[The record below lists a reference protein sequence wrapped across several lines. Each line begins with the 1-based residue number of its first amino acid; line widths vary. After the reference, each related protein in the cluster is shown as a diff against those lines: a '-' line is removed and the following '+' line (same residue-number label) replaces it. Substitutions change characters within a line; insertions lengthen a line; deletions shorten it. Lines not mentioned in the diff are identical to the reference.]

1 VNIGRPGDL
10 LKPPGSALSNDV
22 TMSGPNQDDGRAGVA
37 EDSPSVLANLPRTR
51 PQRSSPR
58 RAAARRKSTGA
69 KADGDG
75 ATTDARASA
84 RGTKTTAKTAAR
96 ASAEAGRPAR
106 SSRAKT
112 TKGAAGKRRKPS
124 APRRASAQRAAREA
138 VPKQGFESEADRTR
152 GPVDPPGGT
161 ELVASAVE
169 IVGELAKSGLST
181 GERLLKDVFSR
192 LSPS

>member
-1 VNIGRPGDL
+1 
-10 LKPPGSALSNDV
+10 
-22 TMSGPNQDDGRAGVA
+22 MSGPNQEDGRAGVA

-75 ATTDARASA
+75 AAPLARSSA
-84 RGTKTTAKTAAR
+84 RGKTTAKTAAR
-96 ASAEAGRPAR
+96 ATAEAGRPAR

-112 TKGAAGKRRKPS
+112 TKSPAGKRRKPS
-124 APRRASAQRAAREA
+124 APRRASAQRAARQA
-138 VPKQGFESEADRTR
+138 VPRQGFESEADRTR

-181 GERLLKDVFSR
+181 GERLLRDVFSR

>member
-1 VNIGRPGDL
+1 
-10 LKPPGSALSNDV
+10 
-22 TMSGPNQDDGRAGVA
+22 MSGPNQDDGRARVS
-37 EDSPSVLANLPRTR
+37 EDTPSVLANLPRTR

-58 RAAARRKSTGA
+58 RAAARRKSTRA
-69 KADGDG
+69 KRADDG
-75 ATTDARASA
+75 AATVARSSA
-84 RGTKTTAKTAAR
+84 RGAKTTAKSAAR
-96 ASAEAGRPAR
+96 ATTEAARPAR

-112 TKGAAGKRRKPS
+112 TKSAAAKRRKPS

-152 GPVDPPGGT
+152 GPVEPPGGT

-169 IVGELAKSGLST
+169 IFGELAKSGLST